1 MNLSVVELMALADR
15 DPAWLQQ
22 ALQRAIELELSTLP
36 PYLCG
41 YWCLKDPSSYPAA
54 QILKII
60 YQEMFHIGLACNMLS
75 ATGKRPEVLKGFQS
89 IAYPGPLPG
98 GVVPTC
104 DGKLVPCDRNFQVML
119 GFDDFHAFAWMAA
132 QIEYPEHPVP
142 RQMVFGLEATFPTIG
157 QFYDA
162 ILQAFQ
168 DSNDEIPYDL
178 QNQRTGTLGLFAIDD
193 VCKAI
198 AAIQQIKQQGEGGDK
213 NPFSGPNQLSHFYAF
228 GELYN
233 LHKYRFD
240 PITEQGDFDGDP
252 ISLPYDQVY
261 EMTPVPLRGYPA
273 PPAEVIDFDHA
284 FTRML
289 CHLDRAWAPGGAAEL
304 ALATVEMPALTAKAT
319 QLLSKEIK
327 RTDAPGIY
335 GPQFKLI

>member
-1 MNLSVVELMALADR
+1 MASEKSPKLSKAKAK
-15 DPAWLQQ
+15 
-22 ALQRAIELELSTLP
+22 IEKPLLTTIETQP
-36 PYLCG
+36 
-41 YWCLKDPSSYPAA
+41 
-54 QILKII
+54 
-60 YQEMFHIGLACNMLS
+60 MV
-75 ATGKRPEVLKGFQS
+75 ATRVK
-89 IAYPGPLPG
+89 
-98 GVVPTC
+98 
-104 DGKLVPCDRNFQVML
+104 
-119 GFDDFHAFAWMAA
+119 W
-132 QIEYPEHPVP
+132 
-142 RQMVFGLEATFPTIG
+142 
-157 QFYDA
+157 
-162 ILQAFQ
+162 
-168 DSNDEIPYDL
+168 IP
-178 QNQRTGTLGLFAIDD
+178 
-193 VCKAI
+193 
-198 AAIQQIKQQGEGGDK
+198 
-213 NPFSGPNQLSHFYAF
+213 H
-228 GELYN
+228 LYN

-261 EMTPVPLRGYPA
+261 EMTRVPLRGYPA